1 MTSVPTA
8 SVIRYVDAR
17 VGGDEVLAELRE
29 KLSPRGDLVSP
40 RGRELTQA
48 VFGKPLSPVE
58 VVETICHD
66 VQTQGTAA
74 LLRYTHALDGA
85 ELTGPTLR
93 VPAADLAAAHAA
105 ADPDFLL
112 SVRRIRDNIVQFQ
125 TAIRHRDITIE
136 PRPGVRLTQRY
147 VPLRRIGICV
157 PGGAAAYPST
167 VLMTA
172 VPAQVAGVDEI
183 AVVAPPTPFGAY
195 NDDMLATCHEL
206 GLTEVY
212 RCGGAQAVAAMAYGC
227 DVLPAV
233 DKIVGPGNLFVALAK
248 KHVFG
253 TVDIDSFAGPSEV
266 IVLADE
272 TASPVFV
279 AADLLAQAEHSP
291 GSAILITWH
300 PQLIDQVQAEL
311 TAQLAN
317 LQRSDLVRDALADFG
332 ALILVRDADQACALT
347 DSFAPEHLHIQ
358 TVSPDDLIAKIR
370 NSGAAFLG
378 HHTPVALGD
387 YAAGPSH
394 VLPTGGTCKWA
405 EGLSVNSFLRSGSV
419 TSFASDATH
428 AIAPDVIRLAEKE
441 GLTAHANSVAIRS
454 QAR

>member
-1 MTSVPTA
+1 MTPEPTD
-8 SVIRYVDAR
+8 SIIRFVDAR
-17 VGGDEVLAELRE
+17 EGGDAVLAELRE

-48 VFGKPLSPVE
+48 VFGEPLTPVE
-58 VVETICHD
+58 VVGKICRD
-66 VQTQGTAA
+66 VQTEGTSA
-74 LLRYTHALDGA
+74 LLRYTRALDNADLTA
-85 ELTGPTLR
+85 ETLR
-93 VPAADLAAAHAA
+93 VPSADLAAAHAA
-105 ADPDFLL
+105 ADPELL
-112 SVRRIRDNIVQFQ
+112 ESIRRIRDNIVQFQ
-125 TAIRHRDITIE
+125 TAIRHGDVTIE

-172 VPAQVAGVDEI
+172 VPAQVAGIAEI

-195 NDDMLATCHEL
+195 NNDMLATCHEL
-206 GLTEVY
+206 GLSEVY

-227 DVLPAV
+227 DVIPAV

-272 TASPVFV
+272 SASPAFV

-291 GSAILITWH
+291 GSAILITWC
-300 PQLIDQVQAEL
+300 PDLIDHVQAEL
-311 TAQLAN
+311 KSQLAD
-317 LQRSDLVRDALADFG
+317 LQRSELVRHALADFG
-332 ALILVRDADQACALT
+332 ALILVSDADQACQLT
-347 DSFAPEHLHIQ
+347 DAFAPEHLHIQ
-358 TVSPDDLIAKIR
+358 TDRPNDLIAKIR

-419 TSFASDATH
+419 TSFATDATL
-428 AIAPDVIRLAEKE
+428 AIAADVIRLAEKE
-441 GLTAHANSVAIRS
+441 GLTAHANSVSIRCPKE
-454 QAR
+454 

>member
-1 MTSVPTA
+1 MTQPTD
-8 SVIRYVDAR
+8 SMIRFVDAR
-17 VGGDEVLAELRE
+17 QGGDEVLAQLRE

-48 VFGKPLSPVE
+48 VFGKPLTPVE
-58 VVETICHD
+58 VVDTICRD
-66 VQTQGTAA
+66 VQAEGTTA
-74 LLRYTHALDGA
+74 LLRYTSALDGA
-85 ELTGPTLR
+85 DLSGETLR

-105 ADPDFLL
+105 ADPDFLE
-112 SVRRIRDNIVQFQ
+112 SVRRIRDNIIQFQ
-125 TAIRHRDITIE
+125 TAIRHSDVSIE
-136 PRPGVRLTQRY
+136 PRQGVRLTQRY
-147 VPLRRIGICV
+147 VPLRRVGICV

-195 NDDMLATCHEL
+195 NNDMLATCHEL
-206 GLTEVY
+206 GLREVY
-212 RCGGAQAVAAMAYGC
+212 RCGGAQAVAAMAFGC
-227 DVLPAV
+227 DALPAV

-248 KHVFG
+248 KQVFG

-272 TASPVFV
+272 TANPAFV

-300 PQLIDQVQAEL
+300 ADLIEPVQTEL
-311 TAQLAN
+311 RRQLAD

-332 ALILVRDADQACALT
+332 ALILVRDAEQACQLT
-347 DSFAPEHLHIQ
+347 DSFAPEHLHIE
-358 TVSPDDLIAKIR
+358 TAAPDDLIAEIR

-419 TSFASDATH
+419 TSFAPDATQ
-428 AIAPDVIRLAEKE
+428 AIAADVVRLAEKE
-441 GLTAHANSVAIRS
+441 GLTAHAKSVSVRGS
-454 QAR
+454 VD